1 MLTSNSRTAARQA
14 QPTPRAARRAPPLAT
29 LAVTLLIVCSG
40 VLGVVVLVLKL
51 YVPALLFWTISAGLT
66 LGRQVAEQ
74 SRLANTRFE
83 EMTHELRLIRH
94 GLSVRSLTPGS
105 ITPGSTTPGSTTPE
119 ARDLPIS
126 VPSAP
131 VSPGDLPR

>member
-14 QPTPRAARRAPPLAT
+14 QPTPRTARRAPPLAT

-105 ITPGSTTPGSTTPE
+105 ITPGSTTPE